1 LGWVGGGGGGGGGEQ
16 IAEAVSSIDQAHQL
30 MGLHALTDLYNRF
43 VGGPPPELVAAGRR
57 LVREGVVRVRKR
69 DSKSIKRSDRVLLLF
84 NDALVIAKEKKR
96 DSREDEARKDNG
108 DGDARRRMLRLK
120 LLLPL
125 RLCVVANDYHKR
137 GFTIHQSRDSSGTHY
152 TTAHLPRARAL
163 LSCGW
168 WGDIIRVWI

>member
-1 LGWVGGGGGGGGGEQ
+1 
-16 IAEAVSSIDQAHQL
+16 

-120 LLLPL
+120 FLLPL

-137 GFTIHQSRDSSGTHY
+137 GFTIHQSRDSAGTH
-152 TTAHLPRARAL
+152 TAHLRAPSL
-163 LSCGW
+163 
-168 WGDIIRVWI
+168 VWVGRHAF